1 MASYLH
7 KAFPTIEDSDYV
19 FNEALNDNAYTNLV
33 VFFRTRD
40 NDTGRMYESRH
51 VVELPPIDP
60 EKYILAEN
68 LTERI
73 LLDWVEEHGDV
84 IAMQDYNVGILL
96 EAS

>member
-7 KAFPTIEDSDYV
+7 KAYPTVEDSDYV
-19 FNEALNDNAYTNLV
+19 FNEALNDNAYTNIV

-60 EKYILAEN
+60 EKYIPAEN
-68 LTERI
+68 VTERI
-73 LLDWVEEHGDV
+73 LLDWVEKYGDV
-84 IAMQDYNVGILL
+84 IAMQDYNVGLIQ